1 MCIKVAIVDD
11 DDLIRES
18 LKIIVGSNEDIDVK
32 GTFKNGQELLK
43 YLEGNYLDVVL
54 MDIRMPILNGVETL
68 AEMGRRDLKTKVI
81 VLTTFDED
89 EYIEKSL
96 NQGAIGYLLKN
107 TTPDKII
114 DTIKMAYNGI
124 SVIQEDILK
133 RYKEI
138 GQDTPKGKIDKSLF
152 TDREYEVIVGISQ
165 GLSNKEISK
174 KLFISEGTVKN
185 YITSILNKTGLKHRT
200 QIAVYYYTG
209 ERIWL
214 LSYREYD
221 LFYSL

>member
-68 AEMGRRDLKTKVI
+68 AEVRRRDLKTKVI

-114 DTIKMAYNGI
+114 DTIKMVYNGI

-138 GQDTPKGKIDKSLF
+138 GQNTPKGKIDKSLF
-152 TDREYEVIVGISQ
+152 TDREYEVVVGISQ

-209 ERIWL
+209 ERI
-214 LSYREYD
+214 
-221 LFYSL
+221 

>member
-32 GTFKNGQELLK
+32 GTFKNGQELFK

-68 AEMGRRDLKTKVI
+68 AEIRRRDLKTKVI

-114 DTIKMAYNGI
+114 DTIKMVYNGI

-138 GQDTPKGKIDKSLF
+138 GQNTPKGKIDKSLF
-152 TDREYEVIVGISQ
+152 TDREYEVVVGISQ

>member
-68 AEMGRRDLKTKVI
+68 AEIRRRDLKTKVI

-89 EYIEKSL
+89 ESIEKSL
-96 NQGAIGYLLKN
+96 IQGAIGYLLKN

-114 DTIKMAYNGI
+114 DTIKMVYNGI

-138 GQDTPKGKIDKSLF
+138 GQNTPKGKIDKSLF
-152 TDREYEVIVGISQ
+152 TDREYEVVVGISQ

>member
-18 LKIIVGSNEDIDVK
+18 LKIIVGSNEEIDVK

-43 YLEGNYLDVVL
+43 YLEGSYLDVVL

-68 AEMGRRDLKTKVI
+68 AEIKRRDLKTKVI

-138 GQDTPKGKIDKSLF
+138 GQGTPKGKIDKSLF

-209 ERIWL
+209 ERI
-214 LSYREYD
+214 
-221 LFYSL
+221 

>member
-18 LKIIVGSNEDIDVK
+18 LKIIVGSNEDIDIK

-43 YLEGNYLDVVL
+43 YLEGSYLDVVL

-68 AEMGRRDLKTKVI
+68 AEMRRRDCKTKVI

-138 GQDTPKGKIDKSLF
+138 GQSTPKGKIDKSLF

-165 GLSNKEISK
+165 GLSNKEISN
-174 KLFISEGTVKN
+174 KLYISEGTVKN
-185 YITSILNKTGLKHRT
+185 YITSILNKTDLKHRT

-209 ERIWL
+209 ERI
-214 LSYREYD
+214 
-221 LFYSL
+221 

>member
-18 LKIIVGSNEDIDVK
+18 LKIIVGSNEDIDIK

-43 YLEGNYLDVVL
+43 YLEGSYLDVVL

-68 AEMGRRDLKTKVI
+68 AEMRRRDCKTKVI

-138 GQDTPKGKIDKSLF
+138 GQSTPKGKIDKSLF
-152 TDREYEVIVGISQ
+152 TYREYEVIVGISQ

-185 YITSILNKTGLKHRT
+185 YITSILNKTDLKHRT

-209 ERIWL
+209 ERI
-214 LSYREYD
+214 
-221 LFYSL
+221 

>member
-68 AEMGRRDLKTKVI
+68 AEIRRRDLKTKVI

-114 DTIKMAYNGI
+114 DTIKMVYNGI

-138 GQDTPKGKIDKSLF
+138 GQNTPKGKIDKSLF
-152 TDREYEVIVGISQ
+152 TDREYEVV
-165 GLSNKEISK
+165 NKEISK

-209 ERIWL
+209 ERI
-214 LSYREYD
+214 
-221 LFYSL
+221 

>member
-18 LKIIVGSNEDIDVK
+18 LKIIIGSNEEIDVK

-43 YLEGNYLDVVL
+43 YLEGSYLDVVL

-138 GQDTPKGKIDKSLF
+138 GQNTPKGKIDKSLF
-152 TDREYEVIVGISQ
+152 TDREYEVVVGISQ

-209 ERIWL
+209 ERI
-214 LSYREYD
+214 
-221 LFYSL
+221 

>member
-18 LKIIVGSNEDIDVK
+18 LKIIVGSNEEIDVK

-43 YLEGNYLDVVL
+43 YLEGSYLDVVL

-96 NQGAIGYLLKN
+96 NKGAIGYLLKN

-138 GQDTPKGKIDKSLF
+138 GQSTPKGKIDKSLF

-185 YITSILNKTGLKHRT
+185 YITSILNKTDLKHRT

>member
-54 MDIRMPILNGVETL
+54 MHIRMPILNGVETL
-68 AEMGRRDLKTKVI
+68 AEIRRRDLKTKVI

-114 DTIKMAYNGI
+114 DTIKMVYNGI

-138 GQDTPKGKIDKSLF
+138 GQNTPKGKIDKSLF
-152 TDREYEVIVGISQ
+152 TDREYEVVVGISQ

-209 ERIWL
+209 ERI
-214 LSYREYD
+214 
-221 LFYSL
+221 

>member
-68 AEMGRRDLKTKVI
+68 AEISRRDLKTKVI

-114 DTIKMAYNGI
+114 DTIKMVYNGI

-138 GQDTPKGKIDKSLF
+138 GQNTPKGKIDKSLF
-152 TDREYEVIVGISQ
+152 TDREYEVVVGISQ

-209 ERIWL
+209 ERI
-214 LSYREYD
+214 
-221 LFYSL
+221 

>member
-18 LKIIVGSNEDIDVK
+18 LKIIVGSNEDIDIK

-43 YLEGNYLDVVL
+43 YLEGSYLDVVL

-68 AEMGRRDLKTKVI
+68 AEMRRRDCKTKVI

-138 GQDTPKGKIDKSLF
+138 GQSTPKGKIDKSLF

-209 ERIWL
+209 ERI
-214 LSYREYD
+214 
-221 LFYSL
+221 

>member
-43 YLEGNYLDVVL
+43 YLEGSYLDVVL

-68 AEMGRRDLKTKVI
+68 AEMRRRDCMTKVI

-138 GQDTPKGKIDKSLF
+138 GESTPKGKIDKSLF

-165 GLSNKEISK
+165 GLSNKEISN
-174 KLFISEGTVKN
+174 KLYISEGTVKN
-185 YITSILNKTGLKHRT
+185 YITSILNKTDLKHRT

-209 ERIWL
+209 ERI
-214 LSYREYD
+214 
-221 LFYSL
+221 

>member
-43 YLEGNYLDVVL
+43 YFEGSYLDVVL

-68 AEMGRRDLKTKVI
+68 AEMRRRDCMTKVI

-133 RYKEI
+133 RYKEN
-138 GQDTPKGKIDKSLF
+138 GQSTPKGKIDKSLF

-165 GLSNKEISK
+165 GLSNKEISN
-174 KLFISEGTVKN
+174 KLYISEGTVKN
-185 YITSILNKTGLKHRT
+185 YITSILNKTDLKHRT

-209 ERIWL
+209 ERI
-214 LSYREYD
+214 
-221 LFYSL
+221 

>member
-68 AEMGRRDLKTKVI
+68 AEIRRRDLKTKVI

-114 DTIKMAYNGI
+114 DTIKMVYNGI

-133 RYKEI
+133 RYKQI
-138 GQDTPKGKIDKSLF
+138 GQNTPKGQIDKSLF
-152 TDREYEVIVGISQ
+152 TDREYEVVVGISQ

-209 ERIWL
+209 ERI
-214 LSYREYD
+214 
-221 LFYSL
+221 

>member
-18 LKIIVGSNEDIDVK
+18 LKIIVGSNEDIDIK

-43 YLEGNYLDVVL
+43 YLEGSYLDVVL

-68 AEMGRRDLKTKVI
+68 AEMRRRDCKTKVI

-138 GQDTPKGKIDKSLF
+138 GQSTPKGKIDKSLF

-185 YITSILNKTGLKHRT
+185 YITSILNKTDLKHRT

-209 ERIWL
+209 ERI
-214 LSYREYD
+214 
-221 LFYSL
+221 

>member
-68 AEMGRRDLKTKVI
+68 AEMRRRDCKTKVI

-114 DTIKMAYNGI
+114 DTIKMVYNGI

-138 GQDTPKGKIDKSLF
+138 GQNTPKGKIDKSLF

-209 ERIWL
+209 ERI
-214 LSYREYD
+214 
-221 LFYSL
+221 

>member
-1 MCIKVAIVDD
+1 
-11 DDLIRES
+11 
-18 LKIIVGSNEDIDVK
+18 
-32 GTFKNGQELLK
+32 
-43 YLEGNYLDVVL
+43 
-54 MDIRMPILNGVETL
+54 
-68 AEMGRRDLKTKVI
+68 
-81 VLTTFDED
+81 
-89 EYIEKSL
+89 
-96 NQGAIGYLLKN
+96 
-107 TTPDKII
+107 
-114 DTIKMAYNGI
+114 MAYNGI

-209 ERIWL
+209 ERI
-214 LSYREYD
+214 
-221 LFYSL
+221 

>member
-68 AEMGRRDLKTKVI
+68 AEIRRRDLKTKVI

-138 GQDTPKGKIDKSLF
+138 GQSTPKGKIDKSLF

-185 YITSILNKTGLKHRT
+185 YITSILNKTDLKHRT

-209 ERIWL
+209 ERI
-214 LSYREYD
+214 
-221 LFYSL
+221 

>member
-1 MCIKVAIVDD
+1 MCIKIAIVDD

-18 LKIIVGSNEDIDVK
+18 LKIIIGSNEEIDVK

-138 GQDTPKGKIDKSLF
+138 GQNTPKGKIDKSLF
-152 TDREYEVIVGISQ
+152 TDREYEVVVGISQ

-209 ERIWL
+209 ERI
-214 LSYREYD
+214 
-221 LFYSL
+221 

>member
-43 YLEGNYLDVVL
+43 YLEGSYLDVVL

-68 AEMGRRDLKTKVI
+68 AEMRRRDCKTKVI

-138 GQDTPKGKIDKSLF
+138 GQSTPKGKIDKSLF

-185 YITSILNKTGLKHRT
+185 YITSILNKTDLKHRT

>member
-18 LKIIVGSNEDIDVK
+18 LKIIVGSNEDIDIK

-43 YLEGNYLDVVL
+43 YLEGSYLDVVL

-68 AEMGRRDLKTKVI
+68 AEMRRRDCKTKVI

-138 GQDTPKGKIDKSLF
+138 GQSAPKGKIDKSLF

-185 YITSILNKTGLKHRT
+185 YITSILNKTDLKHRT

-209 ERIWL
+209 ERI
-214 LSYREYD
+214 
-221 LFYSL
+221 

>member
-68 AEMGRRDLKTKVI
+68 AEIRRRDLKTKVI

-114 DTIKMAYNGI
+114 DTIKMVYNGI

-138 GQDTPKGKIDKSLF
+138 GQNTPKGKIDKSLF
-152 TDREYEVIVGISQ
+152 TDREYEVVVGISQ

-209 ERIWL
+209 ERI
-214 LSYREYD
+214 
-221 LFYSL
+221 

>member
-43 YLEGNYLDVVL
+43 YLEGSYLDVVL

-68 AEMGRRDLKTKVI
+68 AEMRRRDCMTKVI

-138 GQDTPKGKIDKSLF
+138 GQSTPKGKIDKSLF

-165 GLSNKEISK
+165 GLSNKEISN
-174 KLFISEGTVKN
+174 KLYISEGTVKN
-185 YITSILNKTGLKHRT
+185 YITSILNKTDLKHRT

>member
-18 LKIIVGSNEDIDVK
+18 LKIIVGSNEDIDIK

-43 YLEGNYLDVVL
+43 YLEGSYLDVVL

-68 AEMGRRDLKTKVI
+68 AEMRRMDCKTKVI

-138 GQDTPKGKIDKSLF
+138 GQSTPKGKIDKSLF

-185 YITSILNKTGLKHRT
+185 YITSILNKTDLKHRT

-209 ERIWL
+209 ERI
-214 LSYREYD
+214 
-221 LFYSL
+221 

>member
-11 DDLIRES
+11 DELIRES
-18 LKIIVGSNEDIDVK
+18 LKIIVGSNEKIDVK

-68 AEMGRRDLKTKVI
+68 AEMRRRDLKTKVI

-114 DTIKMAYNGI
+114 DTINMVYNGI

-138 GQDTPKGKIDKSLF
+138 GQNTPKGKIDKSLF

-209 ERIWL
+209 ERI
-214 LSYREYD
+214 
-221 LFYSL
+221 

>member
-18 LKIIVGSNEDIDVK
+18 LKIIVGSNEKIDVK

-68 AEMGRRDLKTKVI
+68 AEMRRRDLKTKVI

-138 GQDTPKGKIDKSLF
+138 GQNTPKGKIDKSLF

-209 ERIWL
+209 ERI
-214 LSYREYD
+214 
-221 LFYSL
+221 

>member
-18 LKIIVGSNEDIDVK
+18 LKIIVGSNEDIDIK

-43 YLEGNYLDVVL
+43 YLEGSYLDVVL

-68 AEMGRRDLKTKVI
+68 AEMRRRDCKTKVI

-138 GQDTPKGKIDKSLF
+138 GQSTPKGKIDKSLF

-185 YITSILNKTGLKHRT
+185 CITSILNKTDLKHRT

>member
-1 MCIKVAIVDD
+1 M
-11 DDLIRES
+11 
-18 LKIIVGSNEDIDVK
+18 
-32 GTFKNGQELLK
+32 
-43 YLEGNYLDVVL
+43 
-54 MDIRMPILNGVETL
+54 
-68 AEMGRRDLKTKVI
+68 TKVI

-138 GQDTPKGKIDKSLF
+138 GQSTPKGKIDKSLF

-165 GLSNKEISK
+165 GLSNKEISN
-174 KLFISEGTVKN
+174 KLYISEGTVKN
-185 YITSILNKTGLKHRT
+185 YITSILNKTDLKHRT

-209 ERIWL
+209 ERI
-214 LSYREYD
+214 
-221 LFYSL
+221 

>member
-1 MCIKVAIVDD
+1 MCIKIAIVDD

-18 LKIIVGSNEDIDVK
+18 LKIIIGSNEEIDVK

-43 YLEGNYLDVVL
+43 YLEGSYLDVVL

-138 GQDTPKGKIDKSLF
+138 GQSTPKGKIDKSLF
-152 TDREYEVIVGISQ
+152 TDREYEVILGISQ

-209 ERIWL
+209 ERI
-214 LSYREYD
+214 
-221 LFYSL
+221 

>member
-68 AEMGRRDLKTKVI
+68 AEIRRRDLKTKVI

-114 DTIKMAYNGI
+114 DTIKMVYNGI

-138 GQDTPKGKIDKSLF
+138 GQNTPKGKIDKSLF
-152 TDREYEVIVGISQ
+152 TDREYEVVVGISQ

>member
-18 LKIIVGSNEDIDVK
+18 LKIIVGSNEKIDVK

-43 YLEGNYLDVVL
+43 YLEGSYLDVVL

-68 AEMGRRDLKTKVI
+68 AEMRRRDCKEKVI

-138 GQDTPKGKIDKSLF
+138 GQSTPKGKIDKSLF
-152 TDREYEVIVGISQ
+152 TDREYEVILGISQ

-214 LSYREYD
+214 LSYIEYD

>member
-68 AEMGRRDLKTKVI
+68 AEIRRRDLKTKVI

-114 DTIKMAYNGI
+114 DTIKMVYNGI